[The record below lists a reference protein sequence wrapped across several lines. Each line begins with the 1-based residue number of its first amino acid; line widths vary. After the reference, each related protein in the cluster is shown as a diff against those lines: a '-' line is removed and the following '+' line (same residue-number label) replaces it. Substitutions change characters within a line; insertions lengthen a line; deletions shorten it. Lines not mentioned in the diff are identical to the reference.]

1 MIAARGIPL
10 CHACN
15 SSFTTTN
22 IVNVMLRK
30 IFLPFFQCHSFLQ
43 TSQLKC
49 QQSQNQGQKPFM
61 KENDDV
67 TPHISLNVFL
77 NIKLLSNSKIQNI
90 FKSTSPTCSFYNT
103 FLSIKEP
110 PCPIKSLYLSLLGLC
125 ITCLLSR
132 SLLSFCEIVCVL
144 LSEVHYLL

>member
-15 SSFTTTN
+15 SSFTTTS

-49 QQSQNQGQKPFM
+49 QQSQNLDHKPFIENRTSILHTWWNYYNFRWLC
-61 KENDDV
+61 KEFKTYTCILPSYQLQNRHV
-67 TPHISLNVFL
+67 LSSFCIFPFWICVLHVFLYVRFQFSGRKKNWTVFL
-77 NIKLLSNSKIQNI
+77 N
-90 FKSTSPTCSFYNT
+90 
-103 FLSIKEP
+103 
-110 PCPIKSLYLSLLGLC
+110 
-125 ITCLLSR
+125 
-132 SLLSFCEIVCVL
+132 CVY
-144 LSEVHYLL
+144 VI